1 MSAAK
6 ALTLDALKLP
16 LYQQSGSEMS
26 LIAIIDY
33 GAGNCT
39 SVSNAFASLG
49 VKSVVTKDVDVIDNA
64 EYVVFP
70 GVGAARK
77 AMENLVSSG
86 LVDTVKRAANSG
98 RPFLGICLGM
108 QVLFEHSEEDG
119 GVDLLGLLPGKV
131 RRFPDVPGYKIP
143 EMGWNQVNGD
153 KDYYFVHSYYAEL
166 CEYTIGTTEYAGV
179 KFTSAVRK
187 GNLIAYQFHPE
198 KSGRTGLAL
207 LKEFLGC

>member
-1 MSAAK
+1 
-6 ALTLDALKLP
+6 
-16 LYQQSGSEMS
+16 MS

-108 QVLFEHSEEDG
+108 QCTV
-119 GVDLLGLLPGKV
+119 
-131 RRFPDVPGYKIP
+131 I
-143 EMGWNQVNGD
+143 
-153 KDYYFVHSYYAEL
+153 
-166 CEYTIGTTEYAGV
+166 EYARD
-179 KFTSAVRK
+179 FYRD
-187 GNLIAYQFHPE
+187 E
-198 KSGRTGLAL
+198 
-207 LKEFLGC
+207 

>member
-1 MSAAK
+1 
-6 ALTLDALKLP
+6 
-16 LYQQSGSEMS
+16 MS

-77 AMENLVSSG
+77 AMENLFSSG